1 MAQVSRSA
9 LIGYSAQQM
18 FDLVNDI
25 EQDPQFMQGCRSARI
40 LSLSDTELVGELSLA
55 RAGITQTFVT
65 RNSLCAPSRIEM
77 ELEEGNFSKFSAV
90 WQFDALTDAACKV
103 SFEMAFE
110 FKYSPVDKAVGK
122 LVSGS
127 ANSLVDALVDRAK
140 LVYG

>member
-25 EQDPQFMQGCRSARI
+25 EQYPQFMQGCRSARI

-55 RAGITQTFVT
+55 KAGITQTFVT
-65 RNSLCAPSRIEM
+65 RNTLCAPSRIEM
-77 ELEEGNFSKFSAV
+77 KLEEGNFSQFSAV

-110 FKYSPVDKAVGK
+110 FKYSLVDKAVGK